1 MRLILIRHGESS
13 WNRERR
19 IQGISNIELNERGR
33 KQAEKIAIALRGEKV
48 DAIYSSPLK
57 RAVDTAKA
65 IAQVH
70 HLEVNIEPDLRELD
84 VGELDGL
91 REKEV
96 NQRYG
101 EFWKEWRKGDG
112 SIHLPGGE
120 SLEEL
125 QRRAW
130 RAIQHIDGKH
140 SNEVVIVVSHLFAI
154 RTIICQALG
163 LELGKSGRL
172 KQDVAAIS
180 ILNLEEQGSSLVL
193 FNDTC
198 HLEAV

>member
-13 WNRERR
+13 WNQERR
-19 IQGISNIELNERGR
+19 IQGISDIELNERGR
-33 KQAEKIAIALRGEKV
+33 EQAEKISIALRGEKV
-48 DAIYSSPLK
+48 NAIYSSPLK